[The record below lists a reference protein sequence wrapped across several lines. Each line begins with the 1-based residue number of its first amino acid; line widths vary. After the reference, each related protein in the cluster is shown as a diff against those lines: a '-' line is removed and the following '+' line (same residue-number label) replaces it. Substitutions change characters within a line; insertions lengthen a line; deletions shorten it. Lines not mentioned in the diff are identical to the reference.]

1 MAIAIRGTTPATAG
15 ANTSPSVSLTSTRQ
29 PQTNDVL
36 LIIEGNDWDQL
47 ADLGTPTVGG
57 STTGVTAVTNG
68 SADGG
73 QFFAHCKAWTKVI
86 TSGGSDLTVA
96 FGTDGGVTDEEKCIV
111 VYVLSGVDTSTP
123 VDIAGG
129 NFNSSGS
136 TSHVAPSVTA
146 TVAGFLI
153 CHANDGNGAS
163 SGTSTAPGSM
173 SEQYDTVVSGSMAY
187 TGATEQLAGTGATG
201 TRTFAKT
208 GNATYGAISVVM
220 KPASGGGS
228 TSANAENAAATGA
241 ANDPAVSVA
250 PASDVA
256 AGTGAAQTPTAS
268 AAVNAD
274 SAAGTGAAQ
283 NAAIGATVDA
293 GAAAGS
299 VGAFDAA
306 VAAAVNVENAAGT
319 AAAND
324 ATVSTA
330 AQTSANAE
338 NASGAGAANDAAVA
352 GAASADVATVTGS
365 ALDAGISATV
375 PAGVA
380 TATGAALD
388 ALTPALPDAA
398 PASGSGSAFDALI
411 VLAVDT
417 EVANVAGVANAP
429 TVSVGGPGDA
439 FAEVAMVS
447 GAAFDARTHRA
458 IPRPG
463 SGTIPRPFSTETER
477 P

>member
-29 PQTNDVL
+29 PQTDDVL

-129 NFNSSGS
+129 NFNSTGS

-163 SGTSTAPGSM
+163 SGTSTAPGGM
-173 SEQYDTVVSGSMAY
+173 SEQYDAVVSGSMAY

-201 TRTFAKT
+201 TRTFSKT

-228 TSANAENAAATGA
+228 TSANAENAAGTGA
-241 ANDPAVSVA
+241 ANAPTASVA
-250 PASDVA
+250 PAADVA
-256 AGTGAAQTPTAS
+256 TGTGAAQAPTAS
-268 AAVNAD
+268 VAVNAE

-283 NAAIGATVDA
+283 NATIAATANAD
-293 GAAAGS
+293 AAAGS
-299 VGAFDAA
+299 VAALDAA
-306 VAAAVNVENAAGT
+306 IAITVNAEAATGT

-330 AQTSANAE
+330 SFT
-338 NASGAGAANDAAVA
+338 NASAELASGTGAANDAQVSISALAEVA
-352 GAASADVATVTGS
+352 TGSVAAQSPTGDVAAAAEPAAVTGS
-365 ALDAGISATV
+365 AADASAS
-375 PAGVA
+375 VA
-380 TATGAALD
+380 AQPSAADATGLALAATISGPSVVPGT
-388 ALTPALPDAA
+388 LTPSQSRSPHTAA
-398 PASGSGSAFDALI
+398 QSGSTLSASGSGSRLTAYQ
-411 VLAVDT
+411 T
-417 EVANVAGVANAP
+417 
-429 TVSVGGPGDA
+429 
-439 FAEVAMVS
+439 
-447 GAAFDARTHRA
+447 
-458 IPRPG
+458 PR
-463 SGTIPRPFSTETER
+463 
-477 P
+477 